1 MPMGTPSA
9 FLFFKFSFL
18 YHATGNLHWQLID
31 PNINKRYKCACT
43 LIPLVYVW
51 INKLPMEIPCRVVQE

>member
-43 LIPLVYVW
+43 LIPLV
-51 INKLPMEIPCRVVQE
+51 